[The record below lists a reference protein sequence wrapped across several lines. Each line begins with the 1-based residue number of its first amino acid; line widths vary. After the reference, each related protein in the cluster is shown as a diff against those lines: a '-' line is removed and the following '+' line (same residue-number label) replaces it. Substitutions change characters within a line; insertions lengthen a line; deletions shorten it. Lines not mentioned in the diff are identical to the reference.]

1 MKKIISAILSMCMAA
16 AAVSAIPVRVSAAAA
31 ASEMYYSGEKLD
43 SSTPYLLIGK
53 AEGAQSTTVKASAS
67 DNGSGGTW
75 SVLAQFDAQ
84 AGRLTF
90 KSGRD
95 ITTNPWDVGMPLK
108 QIDTNGDGDISN
120 EKYYGIYADGSL
132 TIDLE
137 GYVNLLYLD
146 RQSPKDA
153 AQEGIHVEGDLTING
168 TQKGMLRVTANPS
181 GKKDGGLQS
190 YGIYSGGTVTLNGGT
205 LDAYETTYN
214 LGYFYLEHNYTTFI
228 KAENVN
234 LNGGSLLLRGRNN
247 SSSKPDNKKLYDIGS
262 GRLSVPDYYEQK
274 WAKEFE
280 YAPETSAKD
289 QDRLKGNDGNTD
301 FHSQEQS
308 DDRYVRFERMSG
320 YEITVLNNANTPVTL
335 SGEMRYLAKSGD
347 GYIASSSAND
357 AYAEYIASEKTLNI
371 LKDTELTVVANNMRV
386 DGASPC
392 INSESDLIINIP
404 EDVTLSL
411 NGQNNGRNKNIRAK
425 GDITIRGEGSLKAFA
440 CKDYLGTGENSA
452 AIWSDN
458 GDVTIEGKINA
469 NLYTRELSQG
479 QIAHV
484 IYAGG
489 NNINIGEYATVTMGT
504 DIGKLFNDGTVLD
517 IYQNAEAK
525 MAASAETKTTGVEPK
540 SELMDYNAS
549 NVSEMKYLSIAA
561 MPMKLEKISGF
572 DSRNML
578 PLSKPEIELTFNL
591 EIAEAP
597 SVQDLSI
604 DNGAKISGIS
614 ASGRSLKISLSD
626 VKADG
631 EYTLKLKNIKNAAGL
646 EYTEDYSFKVSGGS
660 DVLSIKLNGSESGE
674 VKTNNSVSVTLS
686 KAASVAEMNA
696 VVTVVVWDKATVGG
710 KTVKRLKS
718 AASQNL
724 KNITGTK
731 TADLSGIA
739 AETDDIIE
747 VFVWNSGTGLKVLSK
762 AAEFA
767 N

>member
-1 MKKIISAILSMCMAA
+1 MKKIISAILSMCMIISVFAAMNITVSAGGGGTAA
-16 AAVSAIPVRVSAAAA
+16 ATV
-31 ASEMYYSGEKLD
+31 YYCGEKLD
-43 SSTPYLLIGK
+43 ADTPYLWSSSDNQK
-53 AEGAQSTTVKASAS
+53 KVKASNSPTPTGAFKLAATFDS
-67 DNGSGGTW
+67 TNGT
-75 SVLAQFDAQ
+75 
-84 AGRLTF
+84 LTF
-90 KSGRD
+90 NSGVSNL
-95 ITTNPWDVGMPLK
+95 TQWDSCRWMQKV
-108 QIDTNGDGDISN
+108 DTDGDGDLSN
-120 EKYYGIYADGSL
+120 ENYYGIYADGSL
-132 TIDLE
+132 TINMESYAQWLFLGD
-137 GYVNLLYLD
+137 D
-146 RQSPKDA
+146 APKDA
-153 AQEGIHVEGDLTING
+153 AQEGIHINGDLIING
-168 TQKGMLRVTANPS
+168 NEGGTLKVAANPS
-181 GKKDGGLQS
+181 GNNNAGLMSYGVYAEGRVSINGGLLDVYTNTWARGDYLIS
-190 YGIYSGGTVTLNGGT
+190 NNKTTLLDAEEAVLNGGK
-205 LDAYETTYN
+205 L
-214 LGYFYLEHNYTTFI
+214 
-228 KAENVN
+228 K
-234 LNGGSLLLRGRNN
+234 LRGKGNTCETLYNIRGAGRKIA
-247 SSSKPDNKKLYDIGS
+247 SSNKYD
-262 GRLSVPDYYEQK
+262 EK
-274 WAKEFE
+274 WA
-280 YAPETSAKD
+280 SAGLFTGSALAVD
-289 QDRLKGNDGNTD
+289 ATEE
-301 FHSQEQS
+301 FHSNEQAG
-308 DDRYVRFERMSG
+308 DKYVSFELKSG
-320 YEITVLNNANTPVTL
+320 YEIAVFNNTDTPVTL

-347 GYIASSSAND
+347 GYIASSNAND

-371 LKDTELTVVANNMRV
+371 LKDTELTVAEGTKRI
-386 DGASPC
+386 DGASSC

-411 NGQNNGRNKNIRAK
+411 SGQNNGRNKNIRAK

-525 MAASAETKTTGVEPK
+525 MAASAETKTTGAEPK
-540 SELMDYNAS
+540 SELIDYNAS

-561 MPMKLEKISGF
+561 MPIKLEKISGF

-614 ASGRSLKISLSD
+614 VSGRSLKISLSD

-646 EYTEDYSFKVSGGS
+646 EYAEDYSFKVSGGS

-674 VKTNNSVSVTLS
+674 VKANNSVSVTLS
-686 KAASVAEMNA
+686 KAASVTEMNA
-696 VVTVVVWDKATVGG
+696 VVTVVVWDKVTVGG

-731 TADLSGIA
+731 TADFSGIA